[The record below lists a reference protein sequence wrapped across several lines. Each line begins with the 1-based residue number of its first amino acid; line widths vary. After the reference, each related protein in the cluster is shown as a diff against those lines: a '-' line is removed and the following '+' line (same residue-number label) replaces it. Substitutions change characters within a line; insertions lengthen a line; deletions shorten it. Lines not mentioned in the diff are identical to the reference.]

1 MNLTE
6 KIAKLI
12 DEKSNNYKD
21 ISDKIW
27 EFAETRFDEFQSADL
42 LCEVLQQEEFQVE
55 RGVANLE
62 TGFIGTYG
70 TGKPVIAIL
79 GEYDALAGLSQ
90 VAGEATYQPIN
101 ANGNGHG
108 CGHNLLGVGALA
120 GAIAVKDYLVQHK
133 LAGTVK
139 YYGCP
144 AEESGYG
151 KSFMAREGLFKD
163 VDIAFSWHPGT
174 VNTVMHAMSNA
185 VIHAHF
191 KFKGRSSHA
200 AASPHLGRSAL
211 DAVELMNVGVN
222 YLREHIIDGARIH
235 YAVTNTG
242 GVAPNVVQAEAE
254 VTYLIRAPKPD
265 QVKSLYER
273 VVKCAKGAS
282 MMTETTVDEQIVGSC
297 HNLIPN
303 KTLETIMDQH
313 MNELG
318 YPEVTDKDIR
328 FAKDIFQTLSEEEK
342 GAIAL
347 QVGNDFARKLAEKP
361 IADFVI
367 PLAKE
372 PISIGG
378 STDVADVSWNVPT
391 AQCTT
396 STWAVGTPFHTWQ
409 VVAQGKS
416 NYAHQ
421 AMLLAGKT
429 IASTAITAIENPEL
443 IEQAK
448 NELKERLNGEHYV
461 ALIPE
466 DLMPP
471 KLSVTKKEE
480 TYV

>member
-1 MNLTE
+1 
-6 KIAKLI
+6 
-12 DEKSNNYKD
+12 
-21 ISDKIW
+21 
-27 EFAETRFDEFQSADL
+27 
-42 LCEVLQQEEFQVE
+42 
-55 RGVANLE
+55 
-62 TGFIGTYG
+62 
-70 TGKPVIAIL
+70 
-79 GEYDALAGLSQ
+79 
-90 VAGEATYQPIN
+90 
-101 ANGNGHG
+101 
-108 CGHNLLGVGALA
+108 
-120 GAIAVKDYLVQHK
+120 
-133 LAGTVK
+133 
-139 YYGCP
+139 
-144 AEESGYG
+144 
-151 KSFMAREGLFKD
+151 
-163 VDIAFSWHPGT
+163 
-174 VNTVMHAMSNA
+174 
-185 VIHAHF
+185 
-191 KFKGRSSHA
+191 
-200 AASPHLGRSAL
+200 
-211 DAVELMNVGVN
+211 MNVGVN

-254 VTYLIRAPKPD
+254 VTYLIRALKPD

-273 VVKCAKGAS
+273 VVKCAKGAA

-318 YPEVTDKDIR
+318 YPEVTDEDIR

-429 IASTAITAIENPEL
+429 IASTAITAIENPEV

-466 DLMPP
+466 ELMPP
-471 KLSVTKKEE
+471 KLSVMKKDE